1 MCITFFDH
9 YYVRYAVTFCHV
21 TPLDKATA
29 HDAKVAGKLP
39 KYIIIGVIK
48 GRYIKACAVHVLRC
62 AVTKPA
68 CFPPPPLPLAPLPL
82 LIATAAPSIAA
93 EPPAIAVAVNCR

>member
-1 MCITFFDH
+1 MVMVLKD
-9 YYVRYAVTFCHV
+9 
-21 TPLDKATA
+21 
-29 HDAKVAGKLP
+29 GKGLRSM
-39 KYIIIGVIK
+39 KRK
-48 GRYIKACAVHVLRC
+48 VLRC
-62 AVTKPA
+62 AVWTKPA